1 MLSPISIKPRNVNVP
16 KKPES
21 RFCPKEVQIA
31 KHLRAPTTRIED
43 IVRKTH
49 LNYDDTC
56 KVIGEVRRRLD
67 IVRPGRRKPVVELLS
82 SSEADRFLRIAYA
95 DAYGPLLQTLFQTGA
110 SVSEIITIR
119 VNDFRAQS
127 GAIVI
132 RKDKDRKKHVI
143 PLLPELARALRT
155 HVEERKDGYLFE
167 TRRAGAYSAR
177 RVQQIIADVARKA
190 KITKKIH
197 LRLLRPFIVQQLLDG
212 GIPLVKIQT
221 FLGREKTESSQI
233 YAGAT
238 PTMIRRAYLNA
249 TPDRFP
255 KT

>member
-1 MLSPISIKPRNVNVP
+1 MLPPISIKPRNVNVP

-31 KHLRAPTTRIED
+31 KHLRAPTTQIED
-43 IVRKTH
+43 IIRKAR

-56 KVIGEVRRRLD
+56 KVIGEVRRRLE
-67 IVRPGRRKPVVELLS
+67 IVRPDRRKRVIELLS
-82 SSEADRFLRIAYA
+82 SSEANRFLRIAYA

-110 SVSEIITIR
+110 SVSEIIAIR
-119 VNDFRAQS
+119 PKNFRAQDD
-127 GAIVI
+127 AIII

-143 PLLPELARALRT
+143 PLLPELARTLRV
-155 HVEERKDGYLFE
+155 HLGERRNGYLFE

-177 RVQQIIADVARKA
+177 RVQQIIAGITRKA
-190 KITKKIH
+190 KIAKRIH
-197 LRLLRPFIVQQLLDG
+197 SRLLYPFVAQQLLDG
-212 GIPLVKIQT
+212 GMTLGKIQT
-221 FLGREKTESSQI
+221 FLGREKIESSQI